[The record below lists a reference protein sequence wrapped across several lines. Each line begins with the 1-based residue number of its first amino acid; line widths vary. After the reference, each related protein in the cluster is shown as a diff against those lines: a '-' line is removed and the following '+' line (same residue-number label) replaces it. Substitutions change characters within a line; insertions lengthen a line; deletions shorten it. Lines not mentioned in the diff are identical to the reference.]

1 MPRLFCQVWGDS
13 DAEPFPVKV
22 DGGDTVGELKKLIK
36 TENPNYFK
44 HIDPLNLKLW
54 KWNQSGDADTVKN
67 LDLGSSNPLN
77 PMETVEEIFESDP
90 PRRKCVHIV
99 IKIPAHVRYVSPQ
112 PLSYPSDSDEGPDSM
127 VIISPDRMKFI
138 EQYMMDHRFVLIRSP
153 PYSGKSTL
161 GQWIRDS
168 LISRGH
174 RAYYIS
180 LAGIQGEDALFNK
193 EHFQRF
199 WQTRIG
205 YTWDEISA
213 SEDSMS
219 LSIIIDEAQ
228 VIYGN
233 AAPFFWGSL
242 KGLMSD
248 TKKNAF
254 LRIILLASYDPFMIQ
269 QISPISFLYTLG
281 LDALRLRRDEF
292 NELVERFVE
301 HRHTIGSPNF
311 EIPQSVQDAI
321 FSLTGGHAGLCR
333 TTLRYLRHNY
343 RDGPAATVTMLR
355 DLTSADFKRNL
366 TKTRAFHWI
375 QNWNPS
381 PTETELLRR
390 ILLYCDAESRV
401 RVDPITEPATY
412 NFVRSGILTI
422 VDNKF
427 QFSAP
432 IMRMILINRLFTA
445 PGGTLRSESISFQE
459 FLIRTIERMD
469 PSMLQKSLGL
479 GQTFR
484 LLEMGWYKAATT
496 AVPRHATVSADVGA
510 IFGSVGYL
518 DFYVNGDLNW
528 GIELLREGDRM
539 KQHAKRFIED
549 GAYAV
554 IPLKEWVIIDF
565 RHHSKAVQ
573 DPRPNFLYAL
583 YEDDYN
589 IITLKQL
596 GHADQKLVLRGID
609 M

>member
-1 MPRLFCQVWGDS
+1 
-13 DAEPFPVKV
+13 
-22 DGGDTVGELKKLIK
+22 
-36 TENPNYFK
+36 
-44 HIDPLNLKLW
+44 
-54 KWNQSGDADTVKN
+54 
-67 LDLGSSNPLN
+67 
-77 PMETVEEIFESDP
+77 
-90 PRRKCVHIV
+90 
-99 IKIPAHVRYVSPQ
+99 
-112 PLSYPSDSDEGPDSM
+112 M

-138 EQYMMDHRFVLIRSP
+138 EQYMTDHRFVLIRSP

-161 GQWIRDS
+161 GQLIRDS
-168 LISRGH
+168 LISQGH

-180 LAGIQGEDALFNK
+180 LAGIQGRDALFNK
-193 EHFQRF
+193 EPFQRF

-219 LSIIIDEAQ
+219 IIIDEAQ

-233 AAPFFWGSL
+233 VAPFFWGSL

-248 TKKNAF
+248 TKKNAS
-254 LRIILLASYDPFMIQ
+254 LRITLLALYDPLIIQ
-269 QISPISFLYTLG
+269 QITPISFLYTLG
-281 LDALRLRRDEF
+281 LDTLRLRRDEF
-292 NELVERFVE
+292 NQLLERFVE

-343 RDGPAATVTMLR
+343 PDGPAATVTMLR
-355 DLTSADFKRNL
+355 DLTSADFKINL

-390 ILLYCDAESRV
+390 ILLLCDAESCV
-401 RVDPITEPATY
+401 SVDLIANPATY
-412 NFVRSGILTI
+412 NFVRSGILTM

-432 IMRMILINRLFTA
+432 IMRMILIHLLFTA
-445 PGGTLRSESISFQE
+445 PGGSLRSESISFQE

-469 PSMLQKSLGL
+469 PSMLQTSLGL
-479 GQTFR
+479 GQTSR
-484 LLEMGWYKAATT
+484 LLERTWQMGWYKAATT
-496 AVPRHATVSADVGA
+496 AVPLHATVSADVGA

-554 IPLKEWVIIDF
+554 IPLTEWVIIDF

-596 GHADQKLVLRGID
+596 GHADQKLVLKGID

>member
-1 MPRLFCQVWGDS
+1 MSTASEAWFKCIDPESEWGKVTL
-13 DAEPFPVKV
+13 EGVK
-22 DGGDTVGELKKLIK
+22 DIYDLKKAIK
-36 TENPNYFK
+36 KEIAPELDAYS
-44 HIDPLNLKLW
+44 IVNLTIKA
-54 KWNQSGDADTVKN
+54 KQKNDDDNNAVEVDARRT
-67 LDLGSSNPLN
+67 LAS
-77 PMETVEEIFESDP
+77 IFESFGNDTEFLLSVP
-90 PRRKCVHIV
+90 VPHSKSEQ
-99 IKIPAHVRYVSPQ
+99 VRYVSTQ

-138 EQYMMDHRFVLIRSP
+138 EQYMTDHRFVLIRSP

-168 LISRGH
+168 LISQGH

-180 LAGIQGEDALFNK
+180 LAGIQGRDALFN
-193 EHFQRF
+193 EEPFQRF
-199 WQTRIG
+199 WQRQIG
-205 YTWDEISA
+205 YTWDEILA
-213 SEDSMS
+213 SEDSM
-219 LSIIIDEAQ
+219 SIIIDEAQ

-233 AAPFFWGSL
+233 VAPFFWGSL

-248 TKKNAF
+248 TKNNAS
-254 LRIILLASYDPFMIQ
+254 LRITLLAMYDPLIIQ
-269 QISPISFLYTLG
+269 QITPISFLYTLG

-292 NELVERFVE
+292 NQLLERFVE

-355 DLTSADFKRNL
+355 DLTSADFKINL

-390 ILLYCDAESRV
+390 ILLLCDAESCV
-401 RVDPITEPATY
+401 SVDLIADPATY
-412 NFVRSGILTI
+412 NFVRSGILTM

-432 IMRMILINRLFTA
+432 IMRMILIHRLFTA
-445 PGGTLRSESISFQE
+445 PGGSLRSESISFQE

-469 PSMLQKSLGL
+469 PSMLQTSLGL
-479 GQTFR
+479 RQTSR
-484 LLEMGWYKAATT
+484 LLERTWQMGWYKAATT
-496 AVPRHATVSADVGA
+496 AVPLHATVSADVGA

-554 IPLKEWVIIDF
+554 IPLKEWVVIDF

-573 DPRPNFLYAL
+573 DLRPNFLYAL

-596 GHADQKLVLRGID
+596 GHADQKIVLRGID

>member
-1 MPRLFCQVWGDS
+1 M
-13 DAEPFPVKV
+13 
-22 DGGDTVGELKKLIK
+22 
-36 TENPNYFK
+36 
-44 HIDPLNLKLW
+44 
-54 KWNQSGDADTVKN
+54 
-67 LDLGSSNPLN
+67 
-77 PMETVEEIFESDP
+77 
-90 PRRKCVHIV
+90 
-99 IKIPAHVRYVSPQ
+99 RYVSTQ
-112 PLSYPSDSDEGPDSM
+112 PRSYPVDSDEGPDSM

-138 EQYMMDHRFVLIRSP
+138 EQYMTDHRFVLIRSP

-168 LISRGH
+168 LILQGH

-180 LAGIQGEDALFNK
+180 LAGIQGKDARFN
-193 EHFQRF
+193 EEPFQRF

-205 YTWDEISA
+205 YTWDEILA

-233 AAPFFWGSL
+233 TAPFFWGSL
-242 KGLMSD
+242 KELISN
-248 TKKNAF
+248 TKKNAS
-254 LRIILLASYDPFMIQ
+254 LRIILLASYDPLMIQ
-269 QISPISFLYTLG
+269 QITPISFLYTLG

-292 NELVERFVE
+292 NQLLERFVE
-301 HRHTIGSPNF
+301 HQHTIGSPNF

-333 TTLRYLRHNY
+333 TTLRYLCHNY
-343 RDGPAATVTMLR
+343 RDGPVATMTILR
-355 DLTSADFKRNL
+355 DLTSADFKINL
-366 TKTRAFHWI
+366 TTTRAFHWI
-375 QNWNPS
+375 ENWNPS
-381 PTETELLRR
+381 PIETELLRR
-390 ILLYCDAESRV
+390 ILLLYDAESCV
-401 RVDPITEPATY
+401 SVDLIADSATY
-412 NFVRSGILTI
+412 NFVRTGILTM

-432 IMRMILINRLFTA
+432 IMRMILIHRLFTA
-445 PGGTLRSESISFQE
+445 PGGSLRSESISFQE

-469 PSMLQKSLGL
+469 PSMLQTSLGL
-479 GQTFR
+479 GQTSR
-484 LLEMGWYKAATT
+484 LLERTWQMGWYKAATT
-496 AVPRHATVSADVGA
+496 AVPSHATVSADVGA

-539 KQHAKRFIED
+539 KQYAKRFIED

-573 DPRPNFLYAL
+573 DPQPNFLYAL

>member
-1 MPRLFCQVWGDS
+1 MATAMTLEGIKYVAQ
-13 DAEPFPVKV
+13 
-22 DGGDTVGELKKLIK
+22 LKKAIK
-36 TENPNYFK
+36 KEIAPELDAYSIVNITIKAKQKNDDDNNAVEVDARRTLASIFKSFGNDTEFLVSVPVP
-44 HIDPLNLKLW
+44 H
-54 KWNQSGDADTVKN
+54 
-67 LDLGSSNPLN
+67 
-77 PMETVEEIFESDP
+77 M
-90 PRRKCVHIV
+90 
-99 IKIPAHVRYVSPQ
+99 RYVSTQ
-112 PLSYPSDSDEGPDSM
+112 PLSYPVDSDEGPDSM

-138 EQYMMDHRFVLIRSP
+138 EQYMTNHHFVLICSP
-153 PYSGKSTL
+153 LYLGKSTL

-168 LISRGH
+168 LISQGH

-180 LAGIQGEDALFNK
+180 LAGIQGEDVLFNK
-193 EHFQRF
+193 EPFQHF

-205 YTWDEISA
+205 YTWDEILA

-233 AAPFFWGSL
+233 AAPFFWGKL
-242 KGLMSD
+242 KELMSD
-248 TKKNAF
+248 TKKNAS
-254 LRIILLASYDPFMIQ
+254 LRIILLASYDPLMIQ
-269 QISPISFLYTLG
+269 QITPISFLYTLR

-292 NELVERFVE
+292 NELLERFVE
-301 HRHTIGSPNF
+301 YRHTIGSPNF

-343 RDGPAATVTMLR
+343 RNGPAATVTMLR

-375 QNWNPS
+375 ENWNPS
-381 PTETELLRR
+381 PTETKLLRE
-390 ILLYCDAESRV
+390 ILLLCDAESCISV
-401 RVDPITEPATY
+401 ELIDDQATY

-432 IMRMILINRLFTA
+432 IMRMILINQLFTA

-469 PSMLQKSLGL
+469 PSMLQTSLGL
-479 GQTFR
+479 GQRSR
-484 LLEMGWYKAATT
+484 LMERTWQMGWYKAATT

-528 GIELLREGDRM
+528 GIELLREGDCM
-539 KQHAKRFIED
+539 KQHTKRFIED

-554 IPLKEWVIIDF
+554 IPLKE
-565 RHHSKAVQ
+565 
-573 DPRPNFLYAL
+573 
-583 YEDDYN
+583 
-589 IITLKQL
+589 
-596 GHADQKLVLRGID
+596 
-609 M
+609 